1 MKNLIIAYFLLF
13 TQLANAELKLESPDV
28 LLQKASVDLSGLRDV
43 ILDLEFNIQEIRDP
57 ITFDKYFYI
66 VDDLLQVGIQHQID
80 LMYPNAVQNLG
91 LHMVAHGMRW
101 IDATKD
107 NPEKMLYYV
116 QWMESDTLARFL
128 ALIEFQIHGVKD
140 PARLTMLA
148 KNIEAII
155 PVTDKKGET
164 LPYVVLG
171 FRRLVSDAAVAMLK
185 TQEMSLEES
194 NRWISKI
201 RLSSSLAEYMDFLNQ
216 KIFSVNSSNKGL
228 SHSYLYFLTLLNKQ
242 VNNMS
247 ETAPNWLVSSIGDST
262 TEIII
267 RMIRFEEKLTL
278 NELSPALEYLKPRQ
292 IQNLMMLWMAIEKMP
307 TQSYMANYMEI
318 AKYIHQFALNLE
330 MSKEAD
336 DFQKWLARNAASLI
350 VNLEKIEGLYQLK
363 NNKNE
368 VWLFSI
374 ANAKENLIVAALT
387 DEAKG
392 ITKPFYNVTYDLLND
407 RFLASS
413 REPDS
418 DYSSNPTIEF
428 RINKDGEI
436 TLKDLVARSASSVF
450 TGHRTQEYF
459 DIWSMQERYAPI
471 EDGVFEGL
479 ITMPSGQKVNAMLSI
494 TRFNNYSLGKL
505 EMDDLTI
512 DLTVGSKGQD
522 GVIILT
528 SGRYVDRSWIQI
540 RGYLE
545 NNELKFAM
553 IFGTKGQAP
562 GLMTF
567 KRK

>member
-194 NRWISKI
+194 KRWIGKI
-201 RLSSSLAEYMDFLNQ
+201 RLSSSLAEYVDFLNQ
-216 KIFSVNSSNKGL
+216 KIFSVNSTNKDL
-228 SHSYLYFLTLLNKQ
+228 SHSYLYFLTLLNQ
-242 VNNMS
+242 QINNMS
-247 ETAPNWLVSSIGDST
+247 ETAPNWLISSIGDST

-479 ITMPSGQKVNAMLSI
+479 ITMTSGQKVNAMLSI